1 MPSVSGSSTGAG
13 AQPRSLGERLREVT
27 WARVAFMVALIVVAL
42 LLSRLSGRGE
52 QQVSQERAVEIA
64 RPQVDFTP
72 EGHNI
77 RLVRRGIPPRA
88 FWAVSFWIKDATG
101 HATDVTIVLVDA
113 STGQIDQVSSGT

>member
-1 MPSVSGSSTGAG
+1 
-13 AQPRSLGERLREVT
+13 
-27 WARVAFMVALIVVAL
+27 MVALIVVAL

-52 QQVSQERAVEIA
+52 EQVSQERAVEIA

-77 RLVRRGIPPRA
+77 RLVRRGIPARG